1 MADGGWRHERASA
14 GVVTV
19 LALLA
24 VGLVTLI
31 ISVTAQA
38 AVGVARAQGAADA
51 AALGAAVA
59 GEHEAS
65 ALALANG
72 ARLVGYQ
79 ERGSCVEVL
88 VAVGRARARARAA
101 AVIDG
106 VEGYPCEESGSRRL
120 VSRAH

>member
-1 MADGGWRHERASA
+1 MADGGRRNERASA

-31 ISVTAQA
+31 ISVTAEA

-59 GEHEAS
+59 GQQEAA
-65 ALALANG
+65 ALAQANG
-72 ARLVGYQ
+72 ARLVGY
-79 ERGSCVEVL
+79 EARGSCVEVL
-88 VAVGRARARARAA
+88 VAVGRARARARAVA
-101 AVIDG
+101 LTDG
-106 VEGYPCEESGSRRL
+106 VEGYPC
-120 VSRAH
+120 

>member
-1 MADGGWRHERASA
+1 MADGGRRHERASA

-24 VGLVTLI
+24 VGLMTLI
-31 ISVTAQA
+31 ISVTAEA

-59 GEHEAS
+59 GQHEAS

-101 AVIDG
+101 VIDG
-106 VEGYPCEESGSRRL
+106 AEGYPCEESGSRRL